1 VCMCVCICVSV
12 IVDESL
18 LSLLDPLSRLAH
30 YVAVLSC
37 NWSNVNENAT
47 RLRDDVDEA
56 VEVRRRLFI

>member
-1 VCMCVCICVSV
+1 MSV
-12 IVDESL
+12 IVDESV
-18 LSLLDPLSRLAH
+18 LSSLDPLSRLAH